1 MRCMVQKRELL
12 TALQRVQGVAEKRNT
27 MPILS
32 HILIEAENKG
42 IRILATDLEV
52 GIQGLYP
59 ADVAEGGR
67 VALSARKL
75 LEIVRE
81 LPVEEI
87 HISSDENHWVTL
99 ESGKSRFRIT
109 GLSADDFPSFPAPPT
124 DHFFNVNHETLAD
137 LIRRTLFAA
146 GENDARYI
154 LNGVLFY
161 LKQGEGN
168 QWLLRL
174 VGTDGHRLA
183 IAESAMVLEQPASP
197 DNEVSIIVPKKG
209 ILEIRKILEEGEEQ
223 RTQLAIRKGQL
234 VLERGT
240 LLLVTR
246 LMEGNYPNYSQVIP
260 KDNHRKALVD
270 RAALQ
275 GALRRVSILAREKT
289 NAIRLTIGKGR
300 ILLNSNNPE
309 VGEAQEE
316 MEARFPGEE
325 IVTGF
330 NARYLL
336 DALEFYKGEEVS
348 LEFKDAL
355 SPCLIREEERNFL
368 CVVMPM
374 RV

>member
-197 DNEVSIIVPKKG
+197 DN
-209 ILEIRKILEEGEEQ
+209 
-223 RTQLAIRKGQL
+223 
-234 VLERGT
+234 
-240 LLLVTR
+240 
-246 LMEGNYPNYSQVIP
+246 
-260 KDNHRKALVD
+260 
-270 RAALQ
+270 
-275 GALRRVSILAREKT
+275 
-289 NAIRLTIGKGR
+289 
-300 ILLNSNNPE
+300 
-309 VGEAQEE
+309 
-316 MEARFPGEE
+316 
-325 IVTGF
+325 
-330 NARYLL
+330 
-336 DALEFYKGEEVS
+336 
-348 LEFKDAL
+348 
-355 SPCLIREEERNFL
+355 
-368 CVVMPM
+368 
-374 RV
+374 